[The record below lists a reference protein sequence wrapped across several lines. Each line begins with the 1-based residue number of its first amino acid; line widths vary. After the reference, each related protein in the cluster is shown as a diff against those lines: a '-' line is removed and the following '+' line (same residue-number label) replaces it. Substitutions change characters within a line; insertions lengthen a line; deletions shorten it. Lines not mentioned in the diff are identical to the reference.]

1 MNVKIYDTTLRD
13 GMQGEK
19 VSFTLEDKLRVAQKL
34 DELGVH
40 YVEGGFPL
48 ANAKE
53 EEFFRRAA
61 KMKWRH
67 ARLAAFGSTRRPG
80 SDAGKDAH
88 LRALLEAETPVVTM
102 VGKAWIRHVTEVLRA
117 TAEENLAMIE
127 DSARL
132 LKKAGREVVFD
143 AEHFFDGFKDDP
155 AYALRALKAA
165 RDGGADILVLCDTNG
180 GAITREF
187 LRALE
192 AVREEVQAPY
202 GVHLHNDSG
211 LAVAHSCLAVEHGAL
226 QIQGTLDGW
235 GERCGN
241 ANLCSIIPNLQL
253 KMGMPVLA
261 VGQLRHLTN
270 VSRFVCEL
278 ANLPHDHRQ
287 PFTGVSAF
295 AHKAGQH
302 ADVIIKNP
310 ALMEHLD
317 GALVGNERRVL
328 LSELAGKSTLVYKLR
343 DFGDYDKGSR
353 EVDLLTRELKARESE
368 GYEYET
374 AEASFEL
381 LIRRCLGVYRPMFT
395 LLHYEVESFQ
405 GGGKDGVKTFARV
418 RLSINGV
425 EHAGNAV
432 GSGPVGA
439 LDCALRDAVR
449 VVHPFIDGVKLTD
462 FKVRILDGNLA
473 TNARTRVFVQVSDGA
488 KTWETVGVSEN
499 IIEASWQALIDGYE
513 YFYNRQAAPAKEAPR
528 SVPSQERTAR
538 KKTGSRGK
546 SGKGIPRR
554 G

>member
-19 VSFTLEDKLRVAQKL
+19 VNFTLEDKLRVAQKL
-34 DELGVH
+34 DQLGVH
-40 YVEGGFPL
+40 YIEGGFPL

-53 EEFFRRAA
+53 EEFFRRARG
-61 KMKWRH
+61 MKWKH
-67 ARLAAFGSTRRPG
+67 ARLASFGSTRRPG
-80 SDAGKDAH
+80 GEASKDPH

-102 VGKAWIRHVTEVLRA
+102 VGKAWIRHVTEVLRT
-117 TAEENLAMIE
+117 TADENLAMIE
-127 DSARL
+127 DSARF

-143 AEHFFDGFKDDP
+143 AEHFFDGFKDDA
-155 AYALRALKAA
+155 AYALRSLRAA
-165 RDGGADILVLCDTNG
+165 RDGGADILILCDTNG
-180 GAITREF
+180 GTITRDF

-192 AVREEVQAPY
+192 AVQEELQSPW

-211 LAVAHSCLAVEHGAL
+211 MAVAHSCLAVEYGAR

-241 ANLCSIIPNLQL
+241 ANLCSIIPNLQF
-253 KMGMPVLA
+253 KMGVPLLSGEQV
-261 VGQLRHLTN
+261 RHLTN

-310 ALMEHLD
+310 VLMEHLD

-343 DFGDYDKGSR
+343 DFGDYHKDSK
-353 EVDLLTRELKARESE
+353 EVDALTRELKERESR

-381 LIRRCLGVYRPMFT
+381 LIRRSLGIYRPMFT

-405 GGGKDGVKTFARV
+405 GGGKDGVKTFSRV
-418 RLSINGV
+418 RLSIDGV
-425 EHAGNAV
+425 EHAGHAV

-439 LDCALRDAVR
+439 LDSALRDAVR
-449 VVHPFIDGVKLTD
+449 VVHPFIDQVKLTD
-462 FKVRILDGNLA
+462 FKVRILDGNQA
-473 TNARTRVFVQVSDGA
+473 ANARTRVFVKVSDGE

-499 IIEASWQALIDGYE
+499 IIEASWEALIDGYE
-513 YFYNRQAAPAKEAPR
+513 YFYNRKMGDRKDAG
-528 SVPSQERTAR
+528 R
-538 KKTGSRGK
+538 KKVKPTAKNKG
-546 SGKGIPRR
+546 GKGKGKR